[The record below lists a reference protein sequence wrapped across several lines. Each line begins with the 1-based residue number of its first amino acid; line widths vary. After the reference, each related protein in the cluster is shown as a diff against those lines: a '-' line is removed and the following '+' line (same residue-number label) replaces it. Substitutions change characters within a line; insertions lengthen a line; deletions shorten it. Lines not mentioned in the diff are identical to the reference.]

1 MTRSILDRA
10 TNALLPYPRQD
21 NEPVVGLDRAAA
33 YVVEVMREPEPE
45 HNPATHYLSPLA
57 PMISITDP
65 DSEDVNGTVVYGW
78 EVLELPSLVI
88 SPNWPEFRNAIF
100 TENGYV
106 TAHVLALESG
116 DDRTKFAATG
126 LFTFLS
132 AFERTGD
139 YFEYLQALL
148 LTISAS
154 PPAQQVVLAQEFLAL
169 AQRCHLPEVFITAFQ
184 QAIIPPGDL
193 G

>member
-1 MTRSILDRA
+1 MTRFILDRS
-10 TNALLPYPRQD
+10 TGALLPYPRQD
-21 NEPVVGLDRAAA
+21 NEPVVGLDRTAA
-33 YVVEVMREPEPE
+33 YVVEVVRNPEPNY
-45 HNPATHYLSPLA
+45 NPATPYLSALDPV
-57 PMISITDP
+57 ISITNP
-65 DSEDVNGTVVYGW
+65 DSEDINGTVVYGW
-78 EVLELPSLVI
+78 EVAALPSTAIL
-88 SPNWPEFRNAIF
+88 PNWSEFRNAIF

-139 YFEYLQALL
+139 YSEYFQALL

-154 PPAQQVVLAQEFLAL
+154 PPVQQAVLAQEFFYSL
-169 AQRCHLPEVFITAFQ
+169 
-184 QAIIPPGDL
+184 
-193 G
+193 